1 MTLTLEQSAQLD
13 RERLAKRS
21 RDKFAA
27 VAEVGEI
34 PPVVDPVRRLR
45 CERDLLSFL
54 VEYFPNSTGLEPF
67 GDKQIKAIR
76 QLEHAILFSG
86 RVLNLI
92 PRGYCKSSI
101 SEGACIWASIYGHRR
116 FVIFFGANDESA
128 KSGIESIQTEL
139 SSNPLLRE
147 DFPEVCLPI
156 EKLEGKPQ
164 RCGSQTHN
172 GKPTYIDWT
181 ADQVVLPVVDGSVA
195 SGAVIRACGLLSA
208 SRGARFMRPD
218 GTRARPDLSIID
230 DPQTDQS
237 ALSPPE
243 TKKRIRIIRKS
254 ILRLGGHGRQVSVCV
269 NATKIADNDL
279 VDQLSDRKQNPGWIT
294 IRAETVVS
302 MPKAF
307 ETLWLKG
314 YADRLLDFNED
325 EVDSQRNALDSATQ
339 FYREHWD
346 EMNEGAEVTWDHVP
360 LEPGEISAIQHALN
374 IYIIEGE
381 DVFDAECQNNPSRN
395 DVAGYLQLN
404 VSVKERKNQLARDQV
419 PEATQVTLF
428 GIDVHDEIL
437 YWSKGCALQDCT
449 GSVINYGCFPPQPT
463 TYFSHSKIRR
473 KLTDHFPGLT
483 VDEAI
488 LRGLVEL
495 LHNLNECEKGEPVT
509 CGLVDTGYK
518 PEIVAEAIRQA
529 GFDSVFGSR
538 GIGIGPAE
546 KPMPEYDVSP
556 KRARRAGPDPMRPRW
571 YFPREIRR
579 RVHFDANFFK
589 DFSAARLT
597 QASGAGCWHLF
608 GNDRTDHSMYADHL
622 CAEQPVAM
630 SAKGRTV
637 NVWKVVS
644 HRDNHYFD
652 TFVLLQVAA
661 SIAGCQLPGMAA
673 RKKVIRAKPKRG
685 GNVSYM
691 E

>member
-1 MTLTLEQSAQLD
+1 MVLTLEQSAQLD

-34 PPVVDPVRRLR
+34 PPIVDAARRLR

-67 GDKQIKAIR
+67 GEKQIKAIR

-101 SEGACIWASIYGHRR
+101 SEGACIWAAIYGHRR
-116 FVIFFGANDESA
+116 FIIFFGANDDSA

-156 EKLEGKPQ
+156 EKLEGKSM
-164 RCGSQTHN
+164 RCASQTHN
-172 GKPTYIDWT
+172 GRLTHIGWNSQEVILPTV
-181 ADQVVLPVVDGSVA
+181 QGSVA

-208 SRGARFMRPD
+208 SRGARYLRPD

-243 TKKRIRIIRKS
+243 TKKRLRIIRKS
-254 ILRLGGHGRQVSVCV
+254 ILRLGGHGRQISVCV
-269 NATKIADNDL
+269 NATKLADNDL

-294 IRAETVVS
+294 IRAETVIS

-307 ETLWLKG
+307 ETLWLKE
-314 YADRLLDFNED
+314 YADLLLDFNEED
-325 EVDSQRNALDSATQ
+325 VDSQRKALDKATA

-346 EMNEGAEVTWDHVP
+346 EMNEGAAVTWDHVP
-360 LEPGEISAIQHALN
+360 LEPGEISALQHALN

-381 DVFDAECQNNPSRN
+381 DVFDSECQNNPSRN
-395 DVAGYLQLN
+395 DIAGYLQLN
-404 VSVKERKNQLARDQV
+404 ASVKDRKNQLARDHV

-463 TYFSHSKIRR
+463 AYFSHSKIRR
-473 KLTDHFPGLT
+473 KLTDEFPGLT

-488 LRGLVEL
+488 LRGLLEL
-495 LHNLNECEKGEPVT
+495 FRQLTISGEPVS

-518 PEIVAEAIRQA
+518 PEIVAEALRQS
-529 GFDSVFGSR
+529 GLENVFGSR

-556 KRARRAGPDPMRPRW
+556 KRARRAGPDPARPRW

-579 RVHFDANFFK
+579 RVHFDANFWK

-597 QASGAGCWHLF
+597 QESGAGRWHLF

-630 SAKGRTV
+630 TAKGRTV

-644 HRDNHYFD
+644 HRDNHYWD

-673 RKKVIRAKPKRG
+673 RKRVKPKARRRG
-685 GNVSYM
+685 SVSYFD
-691 E
+691 

>member
-1 MTLTLEQSAQLD
+1 MVLTLEQSAQRD

-21 RDKFAA
+21 RMKFALA
-27 VAEVGEI
+27 AEVGDL
-34 PPVVDPVRRLR
+34 PPIVNQERRKR
-45 CERDLLSFL
+45 GERDLLSFL
-54 VEYFPNSTGLEPF
+54 VEYFPNSTGLAPF
-67 GDKQIKAIR
+67 GPKQVRAIR
-76 QLEHAILFSG
+76 QLEHAILYSG
-86 RVLNLI
+86 RFLNLI

-101 SEGACIWASIYGHRR
+101 SEGACIWAALYGHRR
-116 FVIFFGANDESA
+116 FILFFGANDESA

-139 SSNPLLRE
+139 ATNPLLAE

-156 EKLEGKPQ
+156 AKLENKSM
-164 RCGSQTHN
+164 RCASQTYN
-172 GKPTYIDWT
+172 GLLTYIGWNSEE
-181 ADQVVLPVVDGSVA
+181 VVFPTIAGSVA
-195 SGAVIRACGLLSA
+195 SGAVIKACGLLSA
-208 SRGARFMRPD
+208 SRGARHMRPD
-218 GTRARPDLSIID
+218 GTRARPDLAIID

-237 ALSPPE
+237 AISPPE
-243 TKKRIRIIRKS
+243 TKKRLRIIRKS
-254 ILRLGGHGRQVSVCV
+254 ILRLGGHGRQISVCT

-294 IRAETVVS
+294 IRAETVIT
-302 MPKAF
+302 MPNNF
-307 ETLWLKG
+307 EKLWLGK
-314 YADRLLDFNED
+314 YSDLLLDFNEED
-325 EVDSQRNALDSATQ
+325 PNSQAEALGRATE
-339 FYREHWD
+339 FYRAHFD
-346 EMNEGAEVTWDHVP
+346 EMNEGAEVTWDSVP

-395 DVAGYLQLN
+395 DIAGYLQLSA
-404 VSVKERKNQLARDQV
+404 SVRDRKNGLARDV
-419 PEATQVTLF
+419 IPGNTQISVF

-437 YWSKGCALQDCT
+437 YWSKGAVLPDFS

-463 TYFSHSKIRR
+463 AYFSHSKIKR
-473 KLTDHFPGLT
+473 KLTDFFPGCT

-488 LRGLVEL
+488 LQGLQQVL
-495 LHNLNECEKGEPVT
+495 SQLSTMPYA
-509 CGLVDTGYK
+509 CGLIDSGYK
-518 PEIVAEAIRQA
+518 PEIVAEAIRLSA
-529 GFDSVFGSR
+529 LDHVYSSR

-556 KRARRAGPDPMRPRW
+556 KRARRAGPDPLRPRW

-579 RVHFDANFFK
+579 RVHFDANYWK
-589 DFSAARLT
+589 DFGASRLT
-597 QASGAGCWHLF
+597 QADGPGCWYLF
-608 GNDRTDHSMYADHL
+608 GGERVDHSLYADHL

-644 HRDNHYFD
+644 HRDNHYWD
-652 TFVLLQVAA
+652 TYVLCQVAA
-661 SIAGCQLPGMAA
+661 SIAGCQLPGLAT
-673 RKKVIRAKPKRG
+673 RKRVGPNKPKRG

>member
-1 MTLTLEQSAQLD
+1 MALTLEESAKVD

-34 PPVVDPVRRLR
+34 PPIVDAARRLR

-54 VEYFPNSTGLEPF
+54 VEYFPASTGLEPF
-67 GDKQIKAIR
+67 GEKQVKAIR
-76 QLEHAILFSG
+76 QLEHAVLFSG
-86 RVLNLI
+86 RMLNLI

-101 SEGACIWASIYGHRR
+101 SEGACIWAAIYGHRR
-116 FVIFFGANDESA
+116 FIIFFGANDDSA

-156 EKLEGKPQ
+156 EKLEGKSM
-164 RCGSQTHN
+164 RCASQTHN
-172 GKPTYIDWT
+172 GKLTHIGWNS
-181 ADQVVLPVVDGSVA
+181 QEVVLPTIQGSVA

-218 GTRARPDLSIID
+218 GTRARPDLGVID

-243 TKKRIRIIRKS
+243 TKKRLRIIRKS
-254 ILRLGGHGRQVSVCV
+254 ILRLGGHGRQISVCV

-279 VDQLSDRKQNPGWIT
+279 IDQLSDRKQNPGWIT
-294 IRAETVVS
+294 VRAETVIS

-314 YADRLLDFNED
+314 YADRLLDFDEED
-325 EVDSQRNALDSATQ
+325 VDSQRKALDRATA

-346 EMNEGAEVTWDHVP
+346 EMNEGAQVTWNHVP

-404 VSVKERKNQLARDQV
+404 ASVKHRINNLARDQV
-419 PEATQVTLF
+419 PELTQVTLF

-449 GSVINYGCFPPQPT
+449 GSVINYSCFPPQPT
-463 TYFSHSKIRR
+463 AYFSHSKIRR
-473 KLTDHFPGLT
+473 KLTDQFPGCT

-488 LRGLVEL
+488 LRGLIEVL
-495 LHNLNECEKGEPVT
+495 GMLTKTGPVT

-518 PEIVAEAIRQA
+518 PEIVADAIRQS
-529 GFDSVFGSR
+529 GLENVFGSR

-546 KPMPEYDVSP
+546 KPMQEYDVSP
-556 KRARRAGPDPMRPRW
+556 KRARRAGPDPARPRW

-579 RVHFDANFFK
+579 RVHFDANHFK

-608 GNDRTDHSMYADHL
+608 GNERIDHSMYADHL

-644 HRDNHYFD
+644 HRDNHYWD
-652 TFVLLQVAA
+652 TFVMLQVAA

-673 RKKVIRAKPKRG
+673 RKRIKPKPRRG
-685 GNVSYM
+685 GSVSYLD
-691 E
+691 